1 MMFATSLSNL
11 VGRGRNTVP
20 ADDILGDRGT
30 MPMSSERCTE
40 CGSCAENCPTAAITI
55 SDGGWSVDLGR
66 CIFCMDC
73 AMVCPTAAI
82 TEVPAPDYALSRDD
96 LVVSR
101 DTDIASIEGML
112 DERTR
117 RMFSGSLAI
126 RELDTGSCNA
136 CEIELN
142 CMSNQFYDAHRFGI
156 KVVASPRHADALVVT
171 GPMAENMRE
180 AAIRTDEATPSP
192 KMIVANGTCAIS
204 GGVFVGGDVAPSGIS
219 DVLEPDIYIIGCPPS
234 PDRVIRSLAKALGMR
249 H

>member
-1 MMFATSLSNL
+1 
-11 VGRGRNTVP
+11 
-20 ADDILGDRGT
+20 
-30 MPMSSERCTE
+30 
-40 CGSCAENCPTAAITI
+40 
-55 SDGGWSVDLGR
+55 
-66 CIFCMDC
+66 MDC

-192 KMIVANGTCAIS
+192 KLIVANGTCAIS

>member
-136 CEIELN
+136 CEIELK
-142 CMSNQFYDAHRFGI
+142 SRRVDTVLQFFRQLLR
-156 KVVASPRHADALVVT
+156 P
-171 GPMAENMRE
+171 
-180 AAIRTDEATPSP
+180 
-192 KMIVANGTCAIS
+192 
-204 GGVFVGGDVAPSGIS
+204 
-219 DVLEPDIYIIGCPPS
+219 
-234 PDRVIRSLAKALGMR
+234 
-249 H
+249 